1 MGFKATKSLR
11 WGYPSTEERYC
22 KEDPSKCVYEE
33 ASEGIARAED
43 KEVVFMGRVSNRT
56 IQLNK
61 MGNLK
66 NLFGNEWSES
76 EDQAMLDLINRYLS
90 PRIRWAEISESEL
103 IEGRT
108 KMAMKERMKRL
119 NEFLVFQNERFQI
132 DVKSYQAHK
141 DSINRMKLEEQKKRK
156 EKEAIRNQK
165 KSIRIPANAM
175 DLRWDFMT
183 TAETAEVLRVTPT
196 TIRNM
201 VKDKRLKSINLGN
214 SHTIRIPRS
223 EIERLLS

>member
-1 MGFKATKSLR
+1 
-11 WGYPSTEERYC
+11 
-22 KEDPSKCVYEE
+22 
-33 ASEGIARAED
+33 
-43 KEVVFMGRVSNRT
+43 
-56 IQLNK
+56 
-61 MGNLK
+61 MGNLN

-119 NEFLVFQNERFQI
+119 NEFLVFQNERLQI
-132 DVKSYQAHK
+132 EMKSYQAHK
-141 DSINRMKLEEQKKRK
+141 DSINRMKLEEQKKRE

-183 TAETAEVLRVTPT
+183 TAECAELLRVTPA
-196 TIRNM
+196 TIRSM
-201 VKDKRLKSINLGN
+201 VKNSRLKAITLAS
-214 SHTIRIPRS
+214 SKTIRIPRS
-223 EIERLLS
+223 EIEKLLNHE

>member
-1 MGFKATKSLR
+1 M
-11 WGYPSTEERYC
+11 
-22 KEDPSKCVYEE
+22 
-33 ASEGIARAED
+33 
-43 KEVVFMGRVSNRT
+43 SN
-56 IQLNK
+56 LN
-61 MGNLK
+61 

-119 NEFLVFQNERFQI
+119 NEFLVFENERFQI
-132 DVKSYQAHK
+132 DMKSYQAHK
-141 DSINRMKLEEQKKRK
+141 DSINRMKLEEQKKRE

-183 TAETAEVLRVTPT
+183 TAECAELLRVTPA
-196 TIRNM
+196 TIRSM
-201 VKDKRLKSINLGN
+201 VKNSRLKAITLAS
-214 SHTIRIPRS
+214 SKTIRIPRS
-223 EIERLLS
+223 EIEKLLNHE